1 MLWPL
6 SITGVLALF
15 ASGFFLLVA
24 GRSAKAEPLRLT
36 MEQAV
41 ERALQSNLELRAASQ
56 DVEVAAAGLERSSA
70 WLPSNPFF
78 SVGASRRAETGGRP
92 NYFAF
97 LSQEFEVGGQRIPR
111 RTAASHNVEQERAN
125 LRQKQL
131 ALVADVKST
140 FVRALVQRER
150 AKFISEQIDLAQR
163 LVRAATLQ
171 HLTVAERIESNQARL
186 QVTRYQRELWVA
198 EREMASQIDALRR
211 HLNIEREVELEL
223 EGSVASDLPVPV
235 GPTELVRAAA
245 ANRPDVQ
252 AFEHALA
259 AADAQIEVIK
269 RERIPNVTVSGSY
282 SRFENNDFGGG
293 DVGVALPLF
302 QTKSADLQEAT
313 AQRVRLSAQLED
325 VRRQAEREVL
335 EAYRAY
341 ELARR
346 EADLF
351 RSTLLPL
358 AEENARLQEQLRRR
372 DEASDA
378 DVWNQ
383 KIDLLEI
390 RKDYVETLQSLHL
403 ARFDLER
410 AVGGQLPIP
419 PTTFP
424 TPGN

>member
-1 MLWPL
+1 
-6 SITGVLALF
+6 
-15 ASGFFLLVA
+15 
-24 GRSAKAEPLRLT
+24 
-36 MEQAV
+36 
-41 ERALQSNLELRAASQ
+41 
-56 DVEVAAAGLERSSA
+56 
-70 WLPSNPFF
+70 
-78 SVGASRRAETGGRP
+78 
-92 NYFAF
+92 
-97 LSQEFEVGGQRIPR
+97 
-111 RTAASHNVEQERAN
+111 
-125 LRQKQL
+125 
-131 ALVADVKST
+131 
-140 FVRALVQRER
+140 
-150 AKFISEQIDLAQR
+150 
-163 LVRAATLQ
+163 
-171 HLTVAERIESNQARL
+171 
-186 QVTRYQRELWVA
+186 
-198 EREMASQIDALRR
+198 
-211 HLNIEREVELEL
+211 
-223 EGSVASDLPVPV
+223 
-235 GPTELVRAAA
+235 VRAAA

-282 SRFENNDFGGG
+282 SRFESNDFGGG

-335 EAYRAY
+335 DAYRAY